1 MSDLLKGQ
9 TFTNTTGW
17 QYAPAQG
24 PGTFVFG
31 AAPSYNITRLCGPS
45 DTSGSKLCPLVADA
59 LRRHVGA
66 ARFADELESPEH
78 AALLEDIAMQYSLT
92 VFAPVD
98 RAFSGDQRNLTS
110 QEGNETQRT
119 DDWGAYIVTGLWAFD
134 DLVEELT
141 RADRNL
147 TTLS

>member
-9 TFTNTTGW
+9 TFTNTTKW

-24 PGTFVFG
+24 PGTFDFG
-31 AAPSYNITRLCGPS
+31 AAPSYNITPLCGPS
-45 DTSGSKLCPLVADA
+45 DTSGSKLCPLVAAA
-59 LRRHVGA
+59 LRDVGA

-98 RAFSGDQRNLTS
+98 DAFGRDQRNLT
-110 QEGNETQRT
+110 
-119 DDWGAYIVTGLWAFD
+119 
-134 DLVEELT
+134 
-141 RADRNL
+141 
-147 TTLS
+147 

>member
-31 AAPSYNITRLCGPS
+31 AAPSYNITPFCGPS
-45 DTSGSKLCPLVADA
+45 DTSSSQLCPLVAAA
-59 LRRHVGA
+59 LRDVA
-66 ARFADELESPEH
+66 VARFVDELESPEH
-78 AALLEDIAMQYSLT
+78 AALLKDIAMQYSLT

-98 RAFSGDQRNLTS
+98 DAFGGDQRN
-110 QEGNETQRT
+110 
-119 DDWGAYIVTGLWAFD
+119 VT
-134 DLVEELT
+134 
-141 RADRNL
+141 
-147 TTLS
+147 